1 MEERF
6 KLAVCQMNVRD
17 KKIQNIEKAL
27 LNIETAAKNGSDIV
41 VLPEMFN
48 CPYNNSKFHEYAEDG
63 ENGETVKAVAKA
75 AKESKVYLVA
85 GSIPEYKE
93 GRLYNTSF
101 VFDKS
106 GEVIGVHRKMHLFDV
121 DVSGKIKFKESDT
134 LFPGNNITV
143 VDTEY
148 CKIGIAICY
157 DIRFPELIRL
167 MALEGA
173 KVIVIPAAFN
183 MVTGPAH
190 WDILI
195 RGRAVDNQVFVT
207 AASPARDENS
217 GYVAYGNSMIADP
230 WGNILAKAGSGEEI
244 VYSDINLNELD
255 RVRNELPLL
264 KHRREDVYRLTY
276 SRP

>member
-1 MEERF
+1 MTVGDN
-6 KLAVCQMNVRD
+6 KMD
-17 KKIQNIEKAL
+17 NIEKAVR
-27 LNIETAAKNGSDIV
+27 NIGIAAGKGSDMV

-48 CPYNNSKFHEYAEDG
+48 CPYNSSKFHEYAEDK
-63 ENGETVKAVAKA
+63 ENGVTVGAMSKA
-75 AKESKVYLVA
+75 AKELKVYLVS
-85 GSIPEYKE
+85 GSIPEYSE
-93 GRLYNTSF
+93 GKVYNTCF
-101 VFDKS
+101 VFDKN
-106 GEVIGVHRKMHLFDV
+106 GEIIGTHRKMHLFDV
-121 DVSGKIKFKESDT
+121 DVKGKIRFKESYT

-143 VDTEY
+143 VETEH

-173 KVIVIPAAFN
+173 KAIIIPAAFN

-190 WDILI
+190 WDLLI
-195 RGRAVDNQVFVT
+195 RGRAVDNQVFVA

-244 VYSDINLNELD
+244 VYCDINLNELD
-255 RVRNELPLL
+255 RVRNEMPLL
-264 KHRREDVYRLTY
+264 QHRRKDVYELMY
-276 SRP
+276 KL